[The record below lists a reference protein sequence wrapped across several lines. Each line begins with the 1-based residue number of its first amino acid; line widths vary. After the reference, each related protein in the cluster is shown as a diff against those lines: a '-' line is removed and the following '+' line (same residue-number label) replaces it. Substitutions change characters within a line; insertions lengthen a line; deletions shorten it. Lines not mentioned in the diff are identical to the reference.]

1 MPATKKIP
9 EIMKMHHYHLE
20 GILNRFVKSRNEV
33 EVYPKVFNKFKW
45 ELEKHFFIEEKAI
58 FTLIYSAD
66 QETNDM
72 KDELL
77 KEHRTILKNLKEI
90 EGCLQDNIDTDL
102 TGLKTLLIEHRDFE
116 DESFYPKLEEE
127 LDEERKKEIRDR
139 ISNPV

>member
-9 EIMKMHHYHLE
+9 EIMKMHHFHLE

-33 EVYPKVFNKFKW
+33 EVFPKVFNKFKW

-58 FTLIYSAD
+58 FTLIYSGD
-66 QETNDM
+66 KECNEM

-77 KEHRTILKNLKEI
+77 REHRTILKDLKSI
-90 EGCLQDNIDTDL
+90 EESLNSNIDTDL
-102 TGLKTLLIEHRDFE
+102 SEFKQSLIEHRDFE
-116 DESFYPKLEEE
+116 DESFYPVLEQE

-139 ISNPV
+139 ISNPI